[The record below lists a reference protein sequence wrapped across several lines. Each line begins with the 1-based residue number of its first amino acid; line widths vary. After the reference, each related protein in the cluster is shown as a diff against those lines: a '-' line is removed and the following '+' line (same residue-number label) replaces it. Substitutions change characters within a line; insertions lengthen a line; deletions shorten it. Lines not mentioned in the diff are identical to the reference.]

1 MTIDP
6 DNAIVQLCA
15 AGMEAEARDHGEAKA
30 LFERA
35 WREATTAY
43 EACIAAHYLAR
54 HQPTP
59 VATLEWNRIALERA
73 WACDPDRVAGFLPSL
88 ELCLGVAYEVLGELT
103 AARAHFEAAREAAAA
118 LAADGYGVMIERGI
132 AAALV
137 RTNG

>member
-1 MTIDP
+1 MIDSGNP
-6 DNAIVQLCA
+6 IVLLCA

-35 WREATTAY
+35 WRESTTAY

-73 WACDPDRVAGFLPSL
+73 WACDRDRVAGFLPSL
-88 ELCLGVAYEVLGELT
+88 ELCLGAAYEAIGELT
-103 AARAHFEAAREAAAA
+103 AARAHFEAARAAAA
-118 LAADGYGVMIERGI
+118 DLTADGYGEMIERGI
-132 AAALV
+132 AAALARV
-137 RTNG
+137 G